1 MPMLYKQGAQQVK
14 PALLAPP
21 NVFLE
26 DVFERLP
33 PLIFSTNVPSDD
45 KEKPISAGFY
55 RLEAGKELVY
65 VYTYNEMKIILEGSR
80 HPHVPF
86 ANGRTIRDL

>member
-1 MPMLYKQGAQQVK
+1 MLYKQGAQKVK

-26 DVFERLP
+26 DTFTRYF
-33 PLIFSTNVPSDD
+33 LISDGSNQCSKD
-45 KEKPISAGFY
+45 ADKPISAGFY

-65 VYTYNEMKIILEGSR
+65 PYTYNEMKIILEGICA
-80 HPHVPF
+80 V
-86 ANGRTIRDL
+86 ADLS